1 MDALVPLTVA
11 EGILPST
18 ERILKSNLYV
28 LYFLKETI
36 INPFDLSRHYVQR
49 ILRTSND
56 KYLFDHANT
65 ILLQEAK
72 STIVLE
78 YNGRW
83 LQAEIA
89 SRGGLLSWRSS
100 VVNWLIGI
108 QRKNQMKDEVAQHA
122 IRLMDSKDTLRG
134 FYDRD
139 YQLRALAYFILSA
152 KFHNRI
158 HVRLEEYARYT
169 ANAFGTK
176 QDIAPT
182 VRNVFRDLNF
192 SLQIAIPYELMEIY
206 LELNSNQYTINIPE
220 IRNLGNL
227 FLHIACVQAW
237 SSCFNAS
244 LLASAV
250 MYLCLKFV
258 KDENIIQI
266 PDYISF
272 LWTTSYP
279 FDLIC
284 GISGY
289 IAMIVCDIHSV
300 PTDRA
305 SHYFYAT
312 KLYLDDCHINYSLE
326 LVKSF
331 CKRFVLIENVNKIIS
346 NGMRALVKSQ
356 KLIIEE
362 QYINHLNSVS
372 TLFPMT
378 TTTTAAAA
386 PYAALTSF
394 STQLIKQQQ
403 QQQTS
408 SPDRDRHK
416 QIDIAVKTVL
426 CVKRFLNKLHD
437 KQKLKE
443 KNSKVMDI
451 SDHNYVQ
458 TIE

>member
-1 MDALVPLTVA
+1 MDALVPSSAA
-11 EGILPST
+11 EGSPPSA
-18 ERILKSNLYV
+18 ERILKSDLYV
-28 LYFLKETI
+28 LHFSKETI
-36 INPFDLSRHYVQR
+36 INPLDLSRDYVQR
-49 ILRTSND
+49 MLRTGSD

-89 SRGGLLSWRSS
+89 SRGGLLSWRCA

-134 FYDRD
+134 YYDRD

-182 VRNVFRDLNF
+182 IRNVFRDLNF

-206 LELNSNQYTINIPE
+206 LELNSNQYTVNLPE

-244 LLASAV
+244 LLATAA

-266 PDYISF
+266 PDFISF

-279 FDLIC
+279 FELIC
-284 GISGY
+284 GIAGY
-289 IAMIVCDIHSV
+289 IAMIVCDIQNV
-300 PTDRA
+300 PVDRA

-331 CKRFVLIENVNKIIS
+331 CRRFVLLENINKIIS
-346 NGMRALVKSQ
+346 NGMRVLVKNQ

-362 QYINHLNSVS
+362 QYVNHLNSTP
-372 TLFPMT
+372 TLFPVST
-378 TTTTAAAA
+378 RTTAAAA
-386 PYAALTSF
+386 PYTTTVTNPP
-394 STQLIKQQQ
+394 TQLIQQQ
-403 QQQTS
+403 QQQQSTL
-408 SPDRDRHK
+408 PVKVK
-416 QIDIAVKTVL
+416 QKQMDVAIKTVL
-426 CVKRFLNKLHD
+426 CVKRFLKKLHD
-437 KQKLKE
+437 RQKMKE
-443 KNSKVMDI
+443 THSKMMEM
-451 SDHNYVQ
+451 SDENY
-458 TIE
+458 IHK